1 MKNLL
6 VLLVVFAFTS
16 CSQDQVESSNPV
28 AVNATLSVLEG
39 GLLSYKDDASFIKE
53 YSKLSELKST
63 KEIQSWISQKGHV
76 SLLNALDSSE
86 KIQDSI
92 IDNTRIIYSDA
103 IKAIVN
109 NESKF
114 MINGKVIWLNGINLY
129 ELSIENKDKNSVELI
144 SLINDLKIYGS
155 VFNANN
161 KLKKN
166 KESSTSRLTMPNVNG
181 SSVTY
186 MNSANNKRYYMVVF
200 NETIIVNGI
209 SSSKM
214 YLRASMTY
222 KSCSFWRCT
231 YKEDT
236 TTGRFLY
243 FNVAFVQPWYS
254 ALNNGYVYQ
263 GSGSQTILL
272 ATMGTGPFQFF
283 EFNMDGNLRMQVS
296 NGFDWTQ
303 TF

>member
-1 MKNLL
+1 MKKLL
-6 VLLVVFAFTS
+6 VLLVAVFSAS
-16 CSQDQVESSNPV
+16 CSQDEVESTNPV
-28 AVNATLSVLEG
+28 AETSSSVLDG
-39 GLLSYKDDASFIKE
+39 KLLSYKDDKSFVKE
-53 YSKLSELKST
+53 YSALSELKST
-63 KEIQSWISQKGHV
+63 KEIQGWISKKGHS
-76 SLLNALDSSE
+76 SLLNTLDASE
-86 KIQDSI
+86 GIQDSI

-103 IKAIVN
+103 LKAIVN
-109 NESKF
+109 DESKF
-114 MINGKVIWLNGINLY
+114 KINGKVLWLNGINLY
-129 ELSIENKDKNSVELI
+129 ELNIENKDKNSVELI
-144 SLINDLKIYGS
+144 GLINDLKIYGS

-166 KESSTSRLTMPNVNG
+166 KESSTSRLTMPNING

-186 MNSANNKRYYMVVF
+186 MNSANDKRYYMVVF
-200 NETIIVNGI
+200 NETIIVNGV

-243 FNVAFVQPWYS
+243 FNVTFVQPWYS

-263 GSGSQTILL
+263 GSGTQTILL
-272 ATMGTGPFQFF
+272 ATMGTGPFQSFD
-283 EFNMDGNLRMQVS
+283 FNMDGNLRMQVS

>member
-1 MKNLL
+1 MKKLL
-6 VLLVVFAFTS
+6 VLLVSVVFVS
-16 CSQDQVESSNPV
+16 CSQDQVESTDSI
-28 AVNATLSVLEG
+28 AETSSSFLDG
-39 GLLSYKDDASFIKE
+39 KLLSYKDDKSFIKE
-53 YSKLSELKST
+53 YSALSELKST
-63 KEIQSWISQKGHV
+63 KEIKGWISKKGHT
-76 SLLNALDSSE
+76 SLLNTSIVSE
-86 KIQDSI
+86 GIQDSI

-103 IKAIVN
+103 LKAIVN
-109 NESKF
+109 DESKF
-114 MINGKVIWLNGINLY
+114 KINGKVLWLNGINLY
-129 ELSIENKDKNSVELI
+129 ELNIENKDKNSVELI
-144 SLINDLKIYGS
+144 GLINDLKIYGS

-161 KLKKN
+161 KLKKI

-186 MNSANNKRYYMVVF
+186 MNSANDKRYYMVVF
-200 NETIIVNGI
+200 NETIIVNGV

-243 FNVAFVQPWYS
+243 FNVAFVEPWYS
-254 ALNNGYVYQ
+254 SLNNGYVYQ
-263 GSGSQTILL
+263 GSGTQTILL
-272 ATMGTGPFQFF
+272 ATMGTGPFQSFD
-283 EFNMDGNLRMQVS
+283 FNMDGNLRMQVS